1 MLSNFLKD
9 YKLILASNS
18 PRRRLLLSEMGL
30 DFELM
35 VREIE
40 EVFPQE
46 LNPEEAAIYLAKNKA
61 SAFKAEELLPN
72 KIIITAD
79 TVVALGDLI
88 LGKPEDKKDAVK
100 ILESLSARS
109 HDVITGICIK
119 SANKTYAFAASTKV
133 YFKEL
138 SSEEIE
144 FYIDNFK
151 PYDKAGAYGI
161 QEWIGHV
168 AIERIEGSYFNVMG
182 LPTHVLYEELMRF
195 LK

>member
-18 PRRRLLLSEMGL
+18 PRRMLLLSEMGL

-119 SANKTYAFAASTKV
+119 SANKTHAFAASTKV

>member
-119 SANKTYAFAASTKV
+119 SANKTHAFAASTKV